1 MFLVFSAFYGQGLGC
16 FSPDWAGLE
25 VIPASLS
32 SCQPPRS
39 VLGHGLGNRAAKL
52 GHGAA
57 DFSCSFVFALPTPSS
72 APGRGNGPRVIW
84 LLILWHK
91 TVCCFA
97 IFFVMLVLLS
107 SCLLYVFSARHS
119 PPLGIVGGAPF
130 PLRIEFGLSPS
141 RPSHHAGGPCGR
153 VLTLVSITIVPAFL

>member
-1 MFLVFSAFYGQGLGC
+1 MSNSINDMREKVAEINELQKNVMNLFKLIEELQSVIQSQNELLDSIEENMKQVNHYMKSAVENMEKAKEEYMSAQ
-16 FSPDWAGLE
+16 E
-25 VIPASLS
+25 K
-32 SCQPPRS
+32 SC
-39 VLGHGLGNRAAKL
+39 
-52 GHGAA
+52 
-57 DFSCSFVFALPTPSS
+57 C
-72 APGRGNGPRVIW
+72 
-84 LLILWHK
+84 
-91 TVCCFA
+91 